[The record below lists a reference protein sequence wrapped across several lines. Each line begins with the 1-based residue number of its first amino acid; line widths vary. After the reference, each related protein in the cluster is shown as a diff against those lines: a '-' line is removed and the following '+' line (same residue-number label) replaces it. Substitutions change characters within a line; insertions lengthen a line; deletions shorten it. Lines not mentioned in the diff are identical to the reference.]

1 MNIIK
6 RIMIGNSVSSEK
18 SDFIWNM
25 LGSGIYSAASM
36 ILTFLTI
43 RIMGEKVGGIF
54 SIALTISQMLIYI
67 AYFEMRTYQVTDAK
81 NEFTFKEYY
90 NTKIIT
96 CLLMAAVSIGYTI
109 LKGYASYKAFVIL
122 LMCLYR
128 LIDGFADVFESQFH
142 KDGRLD
148 IAGKSLA
155 YRTLFSVSVY
165 FAILLI
171 THNLLIALT
180 GAIIAA
186 IAGLLFC
193 DIFVYKYFGEIKL
206 EWNGK
211 QSIKILKSCF
221 PLFLGVFLWTYIL
234 SASRIAVDDV
244 MTSEAQAYYQVLFLP
259 VSVINLFSGFLFR
272 PMLTKLTDFYK
283 EGKYGEFF
291 KVIIKLVLIMAGFTV
306 ICMGG
311 AYVVGIPVLE
321 VIVHLNLA
329 EYRGLFTFLIAAGGV
344 NAIAFIWYY
353 VLTIFRCPKVITG
366 GYIAAA
372 VMAYFISPLFVKRHG
387 LNGAGASYFM
397 VVLVLNIIF
406 VTAII
411 YKYVTLQRKK

>member
-1 MNIIK
+1 MNRIK
-6 RIMIGNSVSSEK
+6 RIMIGESKSSEK

-43 RIMGEKVGGIF
+43 RIMGEHDGGIF

-81 NEFTFKEYY
+81 NEFTFTEYY

-96 CLLMAAVSIGYTI
+96 CLLMVIVSIGYTI
-109 LKGYASYKAFVIL
+109 LKAYNLYKALIIL

-165 FAILLI
+165 FAALII
-171 THNLLIALT
+171 THHLIIALVA
-180 GAIIAA
+180 AIIAA
-186 IAGLLFC
+186 VIGLLIC
-193 DIFVYKYFGEIKL
+193 DIIVYREFGQIKF
-206 EWNGK
+206 EWNSK
-211 QSIKILKSCF
+211 QSIRILKACF

-244 MTSEAQAYYQVLFLP
+244 MTSDAQAYYQVLFLP
-259 VSVINLFSGFLFR
+259 VSVINLFAGFLFR
-272 PMLTKLTDFYK
+272 PMLTKLTDYYK
-283 EGKYGEFF
+283 NGRYGEFF
-291 KVIIKLVLIMAGFTV
+291 KVILKLVMIMAVFTV

-311 AYVVGIPVLE
+311 AYLAGIPVLE
-321 VIVHLNLA
+321 IIVNLNL
-329 EYRGLFTFLIAAGGV
+329 EKYRGLFTFLIAAGGV

-353 VLTIFRCPKVITG
+353 VLTIFRCPKTITG
-366 GYIAAA
+366 GYIVAA
-372 VMAYFISPLFVKRHG
+372 VMAYFISPLLVKKHG
-387 LNGAGASYFM
+387 LYGAGVSYFI
-397 VVLVLNIIF
+397 VVCTLNIIF
-406 VTAII
+406 MTAIVC
-411 YKYVTLQRKK
+411 KYATLQRKK

>member
-1 MNIIK
+1 MNILK
-6 RIMIGNSVSSEK
+6 RIMIGNNVSSEK

-109 LKGYASYKAFVIL
+109 LKGYASYKALVIL

-155 YRTLFSVSVY
+155 YRTLFSISVY
-165 FAILLI
+165 FAILLF
-171 THNLLIALT
+171 THNLVIALT

-193 DIFVYKYFGEIKL
+193 DIFVYKNFGEIKL

-272 PMLTKLTDFYK
+272 PLLTKLTDFYK
-283 EGKYGEFF
+283 QGKYGEFF
-291 KVIIKLVLIMAGFTV
+291 KIILKLVLIMAGFTV

-311 AYVVGIPVLE
+311 AYLVGIPVLE
-321 VIVHLNLA
+321 IIVHLNLA

-372 VMAYFISPLFVKRHG
+372 VMAYFISPLFVKKRG
-387 LNGAGASYFM
+387 LYGAGASYFM

-406 VTAII
+406 ITAII